1 MKQPEIDYW
10 ITCMLET
17 FDNVSD
23 LNITVGKKLQVESS
37 GQLTDVPVAP
47 PITELTPFQAEVF
60 ALNLIGGDPR
70 LIEDLVTTGSCDM
83 SYWLGN
89 KARFRVNIFK
99 QQNHLT
105 TILRKL
111 ETTIPS
117 IEKLG
122 LPSIFKEMGE
132 EKNGLIL
139 VTGSTG
145 SGKSTTLAALLNQI
159 NQEKSI
165 HVVTLEDPVEF
176 VHPHKKATFNQREL
190 GNDFDAFPTGL
201 RAALRQA
208 PKVVLVG
215 EMRDRETM
223 EIGLSAAETGHLVV
237 STLHTV
243 DAGQTINRILGMFDQ
258 EEQPQ
263 IRHRLADTIRYI
275 VCQRLL
281 PRNGGGRVAALEIL
295 GMNLRIKD
303 IILNGESEGK
313 SINDVIAMA
322 KAFGMQTFDQHIL
335 DLFKENIIT
344 EETAYAYC
352 SHRNVLSQ
360 GMDVLKREKGQKTS
374 AIEGLTIDWKEEQ
387 PEDDADQGDSA
398 DSAAKEEKS

>member
-17 FDNVSD
+17 FENVSD
-23 LNITVGKKLQVESS
+23 LNVTVGKSLQVETS
-37 GQLTDVPVAP
+37 GQLTDVPVSP
-47 PITELTPFQAEVF
+47 PVQELTPFQAEVF
-60 ALNLIGGDPR
+60 ALNLINGDPR
-70 LIEDLVTTGSCDM
+70 LLEDLVKTGSCDL

-99 QQNHLT
+99 QKNHLT
-105 TILRKL
+105 TIPRKL

-117 IEKLG
+117 IDKLN
-122 LPSIFKEMGE
+122 LPPIFRKMGE

-145 SGKSTTLAALLNQI
+145 SGKSTTLAALLNEI
-159 NQEKSI
+159 NEEKSL

-190 GNDFDAFPTGL
+190 GNDFDTFPTGL

-208 PKVVLVG
+208 PKVILVG

-223 EIGLSAAETGHLVV
+223 EIGLSAAETGHLVL

-243 DAGQTINRILGMFDQ
+243 DAGQTINRILGMFEQ
-258 EEQPQ
+258 EEQAQ
-263 IRHRLADTIRYI
+263 VRARLADTVRYI

-281 PRNGGGRVAALEIL
+281 PRSAGGRVAALEIM
-295 GMNLRIKD
+295 GMNLRIND

-313 SINDVIAMA
+313 TIHEVITTST
-322 KAFGMQTFDQHIL
+322 AFGMQTFDQHIL
-335 DLFKENIIT
+335 NLYKADIIT
-344 EETAYAYC
+344 EETAFSYC
-352 SHRNVLSQ
+352 SQKSVLSQ
-360 GMDVLKREKGQKTS
+360 GMDILKREKGEKTS
-374 AIEGLTIDWKEEQ
+374 AIEGLTIDWKEET
-387 PEDDADQGDSA
+387 ET
-398 DSAAKEEKS
+398 EENGEEAS

>member
-17 FDNVSD
+17 FENVSD
-23 LNITVGKKLQVESS
+23 LNVTVGKSLQVETS
-37 GQLTDVPVAP
+37 GQLTDVPVSP
-47 PITELTPFQAEVF
+47 PVQELTPFQAEVF
-60 ALNLIGGDPR
+60 ALNLINGDPR
-70 LIEDLVTTGSCDM
+70 LLEDLVKTGSCDL

-99 QQNHLT
+99 QKNHLT

-117 IEKLG
+117 IDQLA
-122 LPSIFKEMGE
+122 LPPIFRKMGE

-145 SGKSTTLAALLNQI
+145 SGKSTTLAALLNEI
-159 NQEKSI
+159 NEEKSL

-190 GNDFDAFPTGL
+190 GNDFDSFPTGL

-208 PKVVLVG
+208 PKVILVG

-223 EIGLSAAETGHLVV
+223 EIGLSAAETGHLVL

-243 DAGQTINRILGMFDQ
+243 DAGQTINRILGMFEQ
-258 EEQPQ
+258 EEQAQ
-263 IRHRLADTIRYI
+263 VRARLADTVRYI

-281 PRNGGGRVAALEIL
+281 PRSTGGRVAALEIM
-295 GMNLRIKD
+295 GMNLRIND

-313 SINDVIAMA
+313 TMHEVITAST
-322 KAFGMQTFDQHIL
+322 AFGMQTFDQHIL
-335 DLFKENIIT
+335 DLYKADIIT
-344 EETAYAYC
+344 EETAFSYC
-352 SHRNVLSQ
+352 SQKSVLSQ
-360 GMDVLKREKGQKTS
+360 GMDILKREKGEKTS
-374 AIEGLTIDWKEEQ
+374 AIEGLTIDWKEET
-387 PEDDADQGDSA
+387 DT
-398 DSAAKEEKS
+398 EENGEEPS

>member
-10 ITCMLET
+10 ITSMLET

-23 LNITVGKKLQVESS
+23 LNVTVGKCLQVESS
-37 GQLTDVPVAP
+37 GELTDVPVKP
-47 PITELTPFQAEVF
+47 PVTELTPFQAEVF

-122 LPSIFKEMGE
+122 LPEIFHDMGG

-190 GNDFDAFPTGL
+190 GNDFDSFPTGL

-263 IRHRLADTIRYI
+263 VRHRLADTIRYI

-281 PRNGGGRVAALEIL
+281 PKKGGGRVAALEIL
-295 GMNLRIKD
+295 GMNLRVKD
-303 IILNGESEGK
+303 IILNGESEGRT
-313 SINDVIAMA
+313 INEVIANA
-322 KAFGMQTFDQHIL
+322 RAFGMQTFDQHIL
-335 DLFKENIIT
+335 DLFKADMIT
-344 EETAYAYC
+344 EETAFAYC
-352 SHRNVLSQ
+352 SHRNVLAQ

-374 AIEGLTIDWKEEQ
+374 AIEGLTIDWKD
-387 PEDDADQGDSA
+387 EDTD
-398 DSAAKEEKS
+398 DSAAAEDNAPA